1 MDQVAGRAWATTQES
16 GQDRAAA
23 CRAHADPGNEELTIR
38 HRRPMTRG
46 RLLASLAA
54 AVVVAATLAPGALAH
69 SVLVGTQPGDDV
81 VVPESPAEV
90 VLEFNEAVD
99 ASLGSLRVIDGQ
111 GTQVDAGEVTQPGA
125 AEVAVGIDSELA
137 PGTYTVAWRVVSA
150 DSDPIS
156 GAFVF
161 HVIERG
167 VAANVSIDALTGTS
181 RAVDVLFVIGRFVD
195 FALLLL
201 AVGGSAVLV
210 IALPTAPWRVRRRL
224 YGILSAIAGGL
235 AVIALVNILLQGA
248 TAGGLALS
256 DVFSW
261 SLFTSVLETDYG
273 EVILIQS
280 ALAATLALTALALR
294 HAADHDRRPLTALTL
309 ALSAGL
315 SLTPSFSGHART
327 LGALGLLSD
336 ILHVVSAALWTGGL
350 AFLVM
355 GLLMAGNDRW
365 PLATRAVPRFSN
377 LAVGSVVA
385 LLAAGTVSAYLQLR
399 TWSALWDNQYGL
411 LVLSKIVLVVPL
423 LALGAYNNRYAVP
436 RLKAGMASVLERR
449 RFLRVA
455 GTELGIMVVIVGVT
469 AVLVNSEPSRTMAM
483 EMEAGEHE
491 VMDGS
496 TTPTGE
502 PFEGSVV
509 LGDMEA
515 MVTVDP
521 AVAGDNTITI
531 MFMDAAEL
539 PSEVTVSAS
548 LPSQGIG
555 PLDLV
560 AEPDPAVQGSYVIEG
575 ASLSIAGDWD
585 LRIEALM
592 GEFDLLTETVTVPI
606 RGG

>member
-1 MDQVAGRAWATTQES
+1 V
-16 GQDRAAA
+16 
-23 CRAHADPGNEELTIR
+23 
-38 HRRPMTRG
+38 
-46 RLLASLAA
+46 LLAALAAGLVLAA
-54 AVVVAATLAPGALAH
+54 ALAPSAVAH
-69 SVLVGTQPGDDV
+69 SVLIGTQPGNDV
-81 VVPESPAEV
+81 VVPESPNEV
-90 VLEFNEAVD
+90 MLEFNEAVD

-111 GTQVDAGEVTQPGA
+111 GAQVDSGEVSQPVA
-125 AEVAVGIDSELA
+125 TEVAVGIDSELA

-161 HVIERG
+161 HVVERG

-181 RAVDVLFVIGRFVD
+181 QAVDVLFIAGRFVD

-201 AVGGSAVLV
+201 VVGGSAVLV
-210 IALPTAPWRVRRRL
+210 VALPTARWPVRRRL
-224 YGILSAIAGGL
+224 YGILSALAGGL

-256 DVFSW
+256 DAFSW

-273 EVILIQS
+273 EVMLIQS
-280 ALAATLALTALALR
+280 ALAVTLALTALALR
-294 HAADHDRRPLTALTL
+294 HAEDHDRRPLTALTL

-315 SLTPSFSGHART
+315 CLTPSFSGHART
-327 LGALGLLSD
+327 LGALGLISD
-336 ILHVVSAALWTGGL
+336 ILHVASAAIWTGGL
-350 AFLVM
+350 AFLVL
-355 GLLMAGNDRW
+355 GLLSAEADRW

-377 LAVGSVVA
+377 MAVGSVVA
-385 LLAAGTVSAYLQLR
+385 LLTAGIVSAYLQLR

-411 LVLSKIVLVVPL
+411 LVLAKIVLVVPL

-455 GTELGIMVVIVGVT
+455 GVELGIMVVIVGVT

-483 EMEAGEHE
+483 EMDAGGHE
-491 VMDGS
+491 VMDGE
-496 TTPTGE
+496 TTPSAG
-502 PFEGSVV
+502 PFEGTVA

-515 MVTVDP
+515 MVMVDP
-521 AVAGDNTITI
+521 AAPGDNTITI
-531 MFMDAAEL
+531 TFMDAAEL
-539 PSEVTVSAS
+539 PGEVSVSAS
-548 LPSQGIG
+548 LPSQQLG
-555 PLDLV
+555 PLAFT
-560 AEPDPAVQGSYVIEG
+560 AEPDPAEPASFVVES
-575 ASLSIAGDWD
+575 ASLSIAGDWE

-592 GEFDLLTETVTVPI
+592 GEFDLLTETITVPI